1 MIKKLVGLQTYVLT
15 GLGLIISAIVKYN
28 RISSIVLTVAICGLF
43 IIGIKDHYNELKD
56 N

>member
-15 GLGLIISAIVKYN
+15 GLGLIISALAEYN
-28 RISSIVLTVAICGLF
+28 KIASIILIVAICSLF